1 MSKEPEDSTERV
13 EVKIFNRTYV
23 LRSKS
28 GADRIAEVARIV
40 DERMRQI
47 SSQITT
53 YDVAKIAVLA
63 ALNLADEIYEIR
75 NYYEGA
81 TVEKSEEQQQPQS
94 WFDNFFDAEV
104 PVKDRSERLSSK
116 VSAKL
121 RGLRPGNQ
129 ESMNIEAEDE

>member
-1 MSKEPEDSTERV
+1 MSKEPKDSIERV

-28 GADRIAEVARIV
+28 GRERIAEVARIV

-53 YDVAKIAVLA
+53 HDIVKIAVLA
-63 ALNLADEIYEIR
+63 ALNLADEIYEMR
-75 NYYEGA
+75 NYSETPSA
-81 TVEKSEEQQQPQS
+81 EKREDKEQQS

-116 VSAKL
+116 VSERL

-129 ESMNIEAEDE
+129 ESINIEAEDE

>member
-1 MSKEPEDSTERV
+1 MSKEPKDSTERV

-28 GADRIAEVARIV
+28 GAERIEEVARIV
-40 DERMRQI
+40 DECMRQI

-53 YDVAKIAVLA
+53 HDVAKIAVLA
-63 ALNLADEIYEIR
+63 ALNLADEIYEMR
-75 NYYEGA
+75 NYAEE
-81 TVEKSEEQQQPQS
+81 VPSEMGEDKQQQS

-104 PVKDRSERLSSK
+104 PTKERSERLSSK
-116 VSAKL
+116 VSERL

-129 ESMNIEAEDE
+129 ESINIEAEDE

>member
-1 MSKEPEDSTERV
+1 MSKEPKNSTERV

-28 GADRIAEVARIV
+28 GAERVEEAARIV

-53 YDVAKIAVLA
+53 HDVAKIAVLA
-63 ALNLADEIYEIR
+63 ALILADEIYEMR
-75 NYYEGA
+75 NYQEA
-81 TVEKSEEQQQPQS
+81 EQEEKSEDKQQQS

-116 VSAKL
+116 VSERL
-121 RGLRPGNQ
+121 RGLRTGNQ
-129 ESMNIEAEDE
+129 ESINIEAEDE

>member
-63 ALNLADEIYEIR
+63 ALNLADEIYEMR
-75 NYYEGA
+75 NYSEA
-81 TVEKSEEQQQPQS
+81 PSVEKSEDKEQQS
-94 WFDNFFDAEV
+94 WFDDFFDAEV

-121 RGLRPGNQ
+121 RGLRPGNT
-129 ESMNIEAEDE
+129 EGINIEAEDE

>member
-1 MSKEPEDSTERV
+1 MSKEPKDSTERV
-13 EVKIFNRTYV
+13 EVQIFNRTYV

-28 GADRIAEVARIV
+28 GRDRIEEVARIV

-53 YDVAKIAVLA
+53 HDVVKIAVLA
-63 ALNLADEIYEIR
+63 ALNLADEIYEMR
-75 NYYEGA
+75 NYAEA
-81 TVEKSEEQQQPQS
+81 VQDEKSEDKQQS
-94 WFDNFFDAEV
+94 WFDDFFDAEV

-116 VSAKL
+116 VSERL

-129 ESMNIEAEDE
+129 ESINIEADDE

>member
-1 MSKEPEDSTERV
+1 MSKEPTDSTERV
-13 EVKIFNRTYV
+13 EVKIFNRIYV
-23 LRSKS
+23 LRSRS
-28 GADRIAEVARIV
+28 GADRINEVARIV

-53 YDVAKIAVLA
+53 HDAVKIAVLV
-63 ALNLADEIYEIR
+63 ALNLADEIYEMR

-81 TVEKSEEQQQPQS
+81 SDEKSEDKRQQS
-94 WFDNFFDAEV
+94 WFDDFFDADV

-116 VSAKL
+116 VSERL

-129 ESMNIEAEDE
+129 ESINIEAEDE

>member
-1 MSKEPEDSTERV
+1 MSKEPKDSTERV
-13 EVKIFNRTYV
+13 EVKIFNRIYV

-28 GADRIAEVARIV
+28 GPERIEEVARIV

-53 YDVAKIAVLA
+53 HDIVKIAVLA
-63 ALNLADEIYEIR
+63 ALNLADEIYEMR
-75 NYYEGA
+75 NYRED
-81 TVEKSEEQQQPQS
+81 TSVEKSEDKEQQS

-104 PVKDRSERLSSK
+104 PAKDRSERLSSK
-116 VSAKL
+116 VSERL

-129 ESMNIEAEDE
+129 EGINIEAEDE

>member
-1 MSKEPEDSTERV
+1 MSKEPTDSTERV
-13 EVKIFNRTYV
+13 EVKIFNRIYV

-28 GADRIAEVARIV
+28 GADRINEVARIV

-53 YDVAKIAVLA
+53 HDAVKIAVLA
-63 ALNLADEIYEIR
+63 ALNLADEIYEMR

-81 TVEKSEEQQQPQS
+81 SDEKSEDKRQQS
-94 WFDNFFDAEV
+94 WFDDFFDADV

-116 VSAKL
+116 VSERL

-129 ESMNIEAEDE
+129 ESINIEAEDE

>member
-1 MSKEPEDSTERV
+1 MSKEPTDSTERV
-13 EVKIFNRTYV
+13 EVKIFNRIYV

-28 GADRIAEVARIV
+28 GADRINEVARIV

-53 YDVAKIAVLA
+53 HDAVKIAVLA
-63 ALNLADEIYEIR
+63 ALNLADEIYEMR

-81 TVEKSEEQQQPQS
+81 SAEKSEDKRQQS
-94 WFDNFFDAEV
+94 WFDDFFDADV

-116 VSAKL
+116 VSERL

-129 ESMNIEAEDE
+129 ESINIEAEDE

>member
-1 MSKEPEDSTERV
+1 MSKEPTDSTERV
-13 EVKIFNRTYV
+13 EVKIFNRIYV

-28 GADRIAEVARIV
+28 GADRINEVARIV

-53 YDVAKIAVLA
+53 HDAVKIAVLA
-63 ALNLADEIYEIR
+63 ALNLADEIYEMR
-75 NYYEGA
+75 NYYEGSSA
-81 TVEKSEEQQQPQS
+81 EKSEDKRQQS
-94 WFDNFFDAEV
+94 WFDDFFDADV

-116 VSAKL
+116 VSERL

-129 ESMNIEAEDE
+129 ESINIEAEDE

>member
-1 MSKEPEDSTERV
+1 MSKEPTDSTERV
-13 EVKIFNRTYV
+13 EVKIFNRIYV

-28 GADRIAEVARIV
+28 GADRINEVARIV

-53 YDVAKIAVLA
+53 HDAVKIAVLA
-63 ALNLADEIYEIR
+63 ALNLADEIYEMR
-75 NYYEGA
+75 NYYEEA
-81 TVEKSEEQQQPQS
+81 SVEKSEDKRQQS
-94 WFDNFFDAEV
+94 WFDDFFDADV

-116 VSAKL
+116 VSERL

-129 ESMNIEAEDE
+129 ESINIEAEDE

>member
-1 MSKEPEDSTERV
+1 MSKEPTDSTERV
-13 EVKIFNRTYV
+13 EVKIFNRIYV

-28 GADRIAEVARIV
+28 GADRINEVARIV

-53 YDVAKIAVLA
+53 HDAVKIAVLA
-63 ALNLADEIYEIR
+63 ALNLADEIYEMR
-75 NYYEGA
+75 NYYEA
-81 TVEKSEEQQQPQS
+81 TSVEKSEDKQQS
-94 WFDNFFDAEV
+94 WFDNFFDADV

-116 VSAKL
+116 VSERL

-129 ESMNIEAEDE
+129 ESINIEAEDE